1 MGLLDGMLGQL
12 GGDLDVKGLAE
23 RVGLPPDQ
31 VESAVTALAQAHPGP
46 GDTVQ
51 TAAQNTGL
59 PEDTL
64 QQIVGHLGGEGGLG
78 KFASLLGGPGRT
90 SS

>member
-12 GGDLDVKGLAE
+12 GGDLDVKSLAE
-23 RVGLPPDQ
+23 RVGLSPDQ
-31 VESAVTALAQAHPGP
+31 AESAVTALAQAHPQS

-59 PEDTL
+59 PAGVL

-78 KFASLLGGPGRT
+78 QFASLLGA
-90 SS
+90 S